1 MQLRE
6 GDNIIR
12 FNHRLGIRCR
22 RVNFYWLEANDTSLT
37 EENQVKEM
45 IVQFMK
51 NFMKSLKIRGLRW

>member
-1 MQLRE
+1 MWLRE

-12 FNHRLGIRCR
+12 FNHRLGIRYR

-45 IVQFMK
+45 IVQFYEE
-51 NFMKSLKIRGLRW
+51 LYEELED

>member
-22 RVNFYWLEANDTSLT
+22 RVNFYWLEVNDTSLT
-37 EENQVKEM
+37 EENHVKEM
-45 IVQFMK
+45 IVQFYEE
-51 NFMKSLKIRGLRW
+51 LYEELED

>member
-1 MQLRE
+1 MRLRE

-45 IVQFMK
+45 IVQFYEE
-51 NFMKSLKIRGLRW
+51 LYEELED